1 MLPGVARSERPRMA
15 QARQTIDHP
24 ETGGRVKWHLT
35 AADTGGR
42 LLRAE
47 WWTPPGAGMRGERL
61 HRSAEERIEIL
72 AGRMKAELDG
82 RLVEL
87 GPGEHLAVPAGVR
100 HRWWNSGDEELH
112 FVSERADIDNHGRNP

>member
-1 MLPGVARSERPRMA
+1 MRPGVLRSEGLRMA
-15 QARQTIDHP
+15 HP
-24 ETGGRVKWHLT
+24 GQIVEDPQSGGRVKWHLT

-47 WWTPPGAGMRGERL
+47 WWTPAGGGMREPLCRVV
-61 HRSAEERIEIL
+61 EERIEIL
-72 AGRMKAELDG
+72 AGRLTAELDG

-100 HRWWNSGDEELH
+100 LRWWNAGDAELH
-112 FVSERADIDNHGRNP
+112 FITER